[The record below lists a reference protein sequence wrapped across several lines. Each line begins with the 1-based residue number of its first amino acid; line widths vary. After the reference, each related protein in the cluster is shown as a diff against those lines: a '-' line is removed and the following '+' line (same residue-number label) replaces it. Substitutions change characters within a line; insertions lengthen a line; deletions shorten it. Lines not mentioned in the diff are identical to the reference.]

1 MAGRLANE
9 DYAKLNKA
17 YKDRLLEFM
26 ETYGQKR
33 FHVLGIKPST
43 VSSWKNRDRSVPD
56 VIIGAEVAKRI
67 GKTVEEMVYGERNN
81 YYRSKIIE
89 SIVELLD
96 PYADREVFLNQ
107 IYGLVKSYIQNNAP
121 SEEKRAAS
129 NG

>member
-1 MAGRLANE
+1 MAGRLASEEYLRLNE
-9 DYAKLNKA
+9 EYRN
-17 YKDRLLEFM
+17 RLFELM
-26 ETYGQKR
+26 KTYSQKK
-33 FHVLGIKPST
+33 FQVLGIAPST
-43 VSSWKNRDRSVPD
+43 VSSWRNRDKSVPD
-56 VIIGAEVAKRI
+56 VIVGAAVAREL

-96 PYADREVFLNQ
+96 PYADHEVFLNQ